1 MYLMKNGTFLRSATG
16 EDIVSIEYCATSAYD
31 KYVERLGRK
40 PAPMVADFENLV
52 SQGRVVVA
60 CNNKR
65 LVGFVVFYPVMDVI
79 HLENVAVL
87 PAMSGQGVGKM
98 LIAHV
103 EDAASKQGYCS
114 VELYTNEV
122 MTENLHI
129 YPSLGYREIDRRT
142 EDGFNRVYFMKKV
155 SADK

>member
-1 MYLMKNGTFLRSATG
+1 MNLKENTFVLRAATSG
-16 EDIVSIEYCATSAYD
+16 DIVCIQHCAHDAYG
-31 KYVERLGRK
+31 KYVARLGRK

-52 SQGRVVVA
+52 AQGRVVVA
-60 CNNKR
+60 CSNNQ
-65 LVGFVVFYPVMDVI
+65 LIGFVVFYPTGDVM

-87 PAMSGQGVGKM
+87 PTMCGQGVGKM

-103 EDAASKQGYCS
+103 EEAASKQGHCA

-129 YPSLGYREIDRRT
+129 YPSIGYREFDRRT
-142 EDGFNRVYFMKKV
+142 EDGFNRVYFRKEL
-155 SADK
+155 SAGC